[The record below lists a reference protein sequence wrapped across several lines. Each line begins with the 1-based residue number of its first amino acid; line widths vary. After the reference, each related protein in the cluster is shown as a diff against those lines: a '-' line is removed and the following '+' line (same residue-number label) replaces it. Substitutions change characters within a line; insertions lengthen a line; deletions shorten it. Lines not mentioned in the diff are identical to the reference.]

1 LRDRHSVIRNQG
13 EFAQN
18 VEAQEKLQS
27 TNPELN
33 DFAPSHYQRAIFDWI
48 INGKGNAVVQ
58 AAAGAG
64 KTTTLVEAA
73 KLLPSKRATFVA
85 FNKHITQ
92 ELQLRLCK
100 KMVCKTIHSI
110 GMSALKSHLGRIIL
124 DDNKYTDIAKPYA
137 KEITEDLAYEYEREL
152 QKWKKLHNKE
162 NLRKPDPPPNTGFIL
177 GQFKRLVHFCMVTLT
192 SPTDFHQLVEMNNC
206 FHCLDDSLSLSLL
219 QNPLINILRQGEKL
233 ASNQAIITYDDM
245 LWLPWKWH
253 LKPPLQ
259 DYVFV
264 DECQDLSAAQLD
276 LVLKMRA
283 RGGRILFV
291 GDENQAIMGFA
302 GALSDSVDQ
311 IIKRTKAKVFPL
323 SICYRCPKNHVQLAQ
338 KIVPSIEP
346 APNKEDGII
355 EDISYQD
362 VFKVIKEDDLVISRC
377 TAPVVRLCI
386 ELIAKRIPAKVRGRD
401 IGKSLT
407 TIVKEVAAHPEF
419 KWKYFSKFLEEYREL
434 KIAKLQQRRNSESQ
448 IQSLRDRIEGI
459 QICYESFDCR
469 SAEDL
474 CREIEAL
481 FSDQRSL
488 VVLSTVHRAK
498 GLEENRVFIL
508 RPDQLP
514 LHWQNQQEWELHQEL
529 NLKYVALTR
538 AKSALYFVQEQ
549 VSQQIPK

>member
-1 LRDRHSVIRNQG
+1 MASSPLM
-13 EFAQN
+13 FAIN
-18 VEAQEKLQS
+18 VEAREKLQS
-27 TNPELN
+27 TSEINN
-33 DFAPSHYQRAIFDWI
+33 FAPSHYQRAIFDWI
-48 INGKGNAVVQ
+48 INDKGNAVVQ
-58 AAAGAG
+58 AAAGSG

-73 KLLPSKRATFVA
+73 KLLPSKSATFVA

-92 ELQLRLCK
+92 ELQKRLGK
-100 KMVCKTIHSI
+100 KIVCKTIHSI
-110 GMSALKSHLGRIIL
+110 GMSALRSHLGRAVL
-124 DDNKYTDIAKPYA
+124 DDNKYVDIAKPYA
-137 KEITEDLAYEYEREL
+137 REIAEGLASRYESELREWN
-152 QKWKKLHNKE
+152 KSHNKE
-162 NLRKPDPPPNTGFIL
+162 ELPKPELPPNAGLIL
-177 GQFKRLVHFCMVTLT
+177 GQFKKLAHFCMVTLT
-192 SPTDFHQLVEMNNC
+192 DPKDFCQLEEMIDC
-206 FHCLDDSLSLSLL
+206 FNCLDDSLSLSLL
-219 QNPLINILRQGEKL
+219 YNPLVNILDVGEQL

-253 LKPPLQ
+253 LTPPLQ

-276 LVLKMRA
+276 LVLKMRKK

-291 GDENQAIMGFA
+291 GDKNQAIMGFA

-311 IIKRTKAKVFPL
+311 IIKHTKAKVLPL
-323 SICYRCPKNHVQLAQ
+323 SICYRCPKNHVKLAQ

-346 APNKEDGII
+346 APNKEDGIV
-355 EDISYQD
+355 EDINYQD
-362 VFKVIKEDDLVISRC
+362 IFKLVKEGDLIISRC

-419 KWKYFSKFLEEYREL
+419 KWKHFNKFLDEYRHL
-434 KIAKLQQRRNSESQ
+434 KVAKLQQRRNSESQ
-448 IQSLRDRIEGI
+448 IQSLCDRIEGI

-469 SAEDL
+469 SVEDL

-481 FSDQRSL
+481 FSDQRSS
-488 VVLSTVHRAK
+488 VVLSSVHRAK

-514 LHWQNQQEWELHQEL
+514 LIWQNQQTWELQQEL

-538 AKSALYFVQEQ
+538 AKSALYFVQEDQ
-549 VSQQIPK
+549 NQKKEKEDDN